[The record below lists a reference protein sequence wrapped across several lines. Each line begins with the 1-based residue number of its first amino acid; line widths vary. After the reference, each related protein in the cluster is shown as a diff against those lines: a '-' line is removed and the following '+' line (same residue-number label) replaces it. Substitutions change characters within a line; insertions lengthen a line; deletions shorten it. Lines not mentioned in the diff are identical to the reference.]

1 MAPRSLNALIAMAL
15 AVAGV
20 HAGPCK
26 PSLASSSIISFS
38 SAFSS
43 AETQSTTETFSTIE
57 VLSSTETQTT
67 AGVLSSTETLS
78 TADTETTEAL
88 STTTALLTTEE
99 QSTTDILSTTVFEST
114 TSAETT
120 TAAATTTT
128 EAGCAVACTHVIQ
141 KSGACMIGFQIAPWL
156 IDESWHIGS
165 PTVTDRAGCADAC
178 ANDCRCKSFASYYTS
193 CDLYSGTQA
202 QINPPSF
209 YLGPYFFDLAG
220 CYECDD

>member
-57 VLSSTETQTT
+57 VLSSTDTQTT

-88 STTTALLTTEE
+88 SSTTA
-99 QSTTDILSTTVFEST
+99 LSTTVFGST

-128 EAGCAVACTHVIQ
+128 EAGCTVACTHVIQ
-141 KSGACMIGFQIAPWL
+141 KSGTCMIGFQIAPWL
-156 IDESWHIGS
+156 IDESWHISS
-165 PTVTDRAGCADAC
+165 PTVTDQAGCADAC
-178 ANDCRCKSFASYYTS
+178 ANDCRCKSFASYSTS

-209 YLGPYFFDLAG
+209 YLGPYFFDLAD

>member
-67 AGVLSSTETLS
+67 A
-78 TADTETTEAL
+78 AL
-88 STTTALLTTEE
+88 STTTALSTTEE
-99 QSTTDILSTTVFEST
+99 QSTTDILSTTVFRST

-128 EAGCAVACTHVIQ
+128 EAGCTVACTHVIQ

-165 PTVTDRAGCADAC
+165 PTVTDQAGCADAC
-178 ANDCRCKSFASYYTS
+178 ANDCRCKSFASYSTS

-209 YLGPYFFDLAG
+209 YLGPYFFDLAD

>member
-1 MAPRSLNALIAMAL
+1 MAHRSLNTLVTTAL

-20 HAGPCK
+20 YAGPCK
-26 PSLASSSIISFS
+26 PSLASSSIVSVS

-43 AETQSTTETFSTIE
+43 AETQSTTETSSTIE
-57 VLSSTETQTT
+57 ILT
-67 AGVLSSTETLS
+67 STETLS

-88 STTTALLTTEE
+88 STTT
-99 QSTTDILSTTVFEST
+99 TDILSATIFELT

-128 EAGCAVACTHVIQ
+128 EAACTVACTHVIG
-141 KSGACMIGFQIAPWL
+141 KSGVCTIPFQVATWNINK
-156 IDESWHIGS
+156 SWHIGS
-165 PTVTDRAGCADAC
+165 PTVADTAACADAC
-178 ANDCRCKSFASYYTS
+178 ASDCRCKSFASYGTS
-193 CDLYSGTQA
+193 CDLYSGTRTQV
-202 QINPPSF
+202 NPPSF

>member
-1 MAPRSLNALIAMAL
+1 MAPRSLNALIVTAL

-20 HAGPCK
+20 YAGPCK

-38 SAFSS
+38 SAF
-43 AETQSTTETFSTIE
+43 TTIE
-57 VLSSTETQTT
+57 GLSSTETQTT
-67 AGVLSSTETLS
+67 AGVSSSTETLS
-78 TADTETTEAL
+78 TADADTTEAL
-88 STTTALLTTEE
+88 STTTALSITEE
-99 QSTTDILSTTVFEST
+99 LSTTVFEST

-128 EAGCAVACTHVIQ
+128 EAGCTVACTHVIG
-141 KSGACMIGFQIAPWL
+141 KSGACTIPFQVATWQ

-165 PTVTDRAGCADAC
+165 PTVTNQAACADAC
-178 ANDCRCKSFASYYTS
+178 ASDCRCKSFASYGTS

-202 QINPPSF
+202 QVNPPSF
-209 YLGPYFFDLAG
+209 YLGSYFFDLAG

>member
-1 MAPRSLNALIAMAL
+1 MAPRSLNALIATAL

-20 HAGPCK
+20 YAGPCK

-38 SAFSS
+38 TAYSS
-43 AETQSTTETFSTIE
+43 AETQSTTEA
-57 VLSSTETQTT
+57 LSSTETQTT

-78 TADTETTEAL
+78 TADVDTTEAL
-88 STTTALLTTEE
+88 STTAALSTTEE
-99 QSTTDILSTTVFEST
+99 QSTTVFEST

-128 EAGCAVACTHVIQ
+128 EAGCTVACTHVIG
-141 KSGACMIGFQIAPWL
+141 KSGVCTIPFQVATWNINK
-156 IDESWHIGS
+156 SWHIGS
-165 PTVTDRAGCADAC
+165 PTVADQAACADAC
-178 ANDCRCKSFASYYTS
+178 ASDCRCKSFAAYGTS
-193 CDLYSGTQA
+193 CDLYSGTQV
-202 QINPPSF
+202 QVNPPSF

>member
-1 MAPRSLNALIAMAL
+1 MAPRSLNALIAAAL
-15 AVAGV
+15 AVVGV
-20 HAGPCK
+20 YAGPCK

-38 SAFSS
+38 SAYSS
-43 AETQSTTETFSTIE
+43 AETQSTTEALSTLE

-78 TADTETTEAL
+78 TAGGDTTEAL
-88 STTTALLTTEE
+88 STTEE
-99 QSTTDILSTTVFEST
+99 QSTTVFEST

-128 EAGCAVACTHVIQ
+128 EAGCTVACTHVIG
-141 KSGACMIGFQIAPWL
+141 KSGACTIPFQVATWH

-165 PTVTDRAGCADAC
+165 PTVADQAACADAC
-178 ANDCRCKSFASYYTS
+178 ATDCRCKSFASYGSS
-193 CDLYSGTQA
+193 CDLYSGTQT
-202 QINPPSF
+202 QVNPPSF
-209 YLGPYFFDLAG
+209 YLGSYFFDLAG

>member
-57 VLSSTETQTT
+57 VLSSTEAQTT

-88 STTTALLTTEE
+88 STTTALSTTEE
-99 QSTTDILSTTVFEST
+99 QSTTVFGST

-128 EAGCAVACTHVIQ
+128 EAGCTVACTHVIQ

-165 PTVTDRAGCADAC
+165 PTVTDQAGCADAC

-209 YLGPYFFDLAG
+209 YLGPYFFDLAD

>member
-1 MAPRSLNALIAMAL
+1 MAPRSLNALIFTAL

-20 HAGPCK
+20 YAGPCK
-26 PSLASSSIISFS
+26 PSLALSSILSFS
-38 SAFSS
+38 SAYSS
-43 AETQSTTETFSTIE
+43 AGTQSTTEALSTSE

-67 AGVLSSTETLS
+67 AGVFSSTETLS
-78 TADTETTEAL
+78 TANTETTEAP
-88 STTTALLTTEE
+88 STTTALSTTEE
-99 QSTTDILSTTVFEST
+99 QSTTVFKST

-128 EAGCAVACTHVIQ
+128 EAGCIVACTHVIG
-141 KSGACMIGFQIAPWL
+141 KSGVCTIPFQVATWQ

-165 PTVTDRAGCADAC
+165 PTVTDRAACADAC
-178 ANDCRCKSFASYYTS
+178 ASDCRCKSFAAYGTS

-202 QINPPSF
+202 QVNPPPF
-209 YLGPYFFDLAG
+209 YLGSYFFDLAA

>member
-1 MAPRSLNALIAMAL
+1 MAPRSLNALIATAF

-20 HAGPCK
+20 YAGPCK

-38 SAFSS
+38 SAF
-43 AETQSTTETFSTIE
+43 TTIE
-57 VLSSTETQTT
+57 VLSSTETQT
-67 AGVLSSTETLS
+67 AASVLSSTETLS
-78 TADTETTEAL
+78 PADTDTTEAL
-88 STTTALLTTEE
+88 STTTAISTTEE
-99 QSTTDILSTTVFEST
+99 QSTTVFEST
-114 TSAETT
+114 TSAGTT

-128 EAGCAVACTHVIQ
+128 EAGCTVACTHVIG
-141 KSGACMIGFQIAPWL
+141 KSGACTIPFQVATWQ

-165 PTVTDRAGCADAC
+165 PTVTDGAACADAC
-178 ANDCRCKSFASYYTS
+178 ASDCRCKSFASYGTS

-202 QINPPSF
+202 QVNPPSF

>member
-1 MAPRSLNALIAMAL
+1 MAPRSLNALITTAF

-20 HAGPCK
+20 YAGPCK

-38 SAFSS
+38 SAF
-43 AETQSTTETFSTIE
+43 TTIE
-57 VLSSTETQTT
+57 GSSSTETQTT

-78 TADTETTEAL
+78 TPDADTTEAL
-88 STTTALLTTEE
+88 STTTALSITEELSTTELP
-99 QSTTDILSTTVFEST
+99 TTDILSTTVFEST

-128 EAGCAVACTHVIQ
+128 EAGCTVACTHVIG
-141 KSGACMIGFQIAPWL
+141 KSGACTIPFQVATWQ

-165 PTVTDRAGCADAC
+165 PTVNNQAACADAC
-178 ANDCRCKSFASYYTS
+178 ASDCRCKSFASYGTS

-202 QINPPSF
+202 QVNPPSF
-209 YLGPYFFDLAG
+209 YLGSYFFDLAG